1 MIFISSFFVGHGW
14 YIHTSPKLNMLFGE
28 LFWYHHYILCSM
40 YMKYKSPKKFWISFI
55 YHTFNIIRNLCLIL
69 QAVVV
74 ALLILVIFYLLKQ
87 KRKAKAQNVSS
98 YIEILFSIF
107 LFLVIN
113 ISSTL
118 FISRILERGGRE
130 RERIRFFFHFK
141 VTESSKVF
149 QRQVCISYVQNI
161 HLKNSRYP
169 FTTNMYLIRMLLK
182 VDVYRYNNCY

>member
-1 MIFISSFFVGHGW
+1 MIFLSSFFVDHGW
-14 YIHTSPKLNMLFGE
+14 YPHTSPELNKLFGE
-28 LFWYHHYILCSM
+28 LFWYHHYILYSM
-40 YMKYKSPKKFWISFI
+40 YMKNKSPKKFWISFI
-55 YHTFNIIRNLCLIL
+55 YHTFDIIRNLCLIL

-118 FISRILERGGRE
+118 FISRILERGGGGE
-130 RERIRFFFHFK
+130 RENKIFFHFK

-149 QRQVCISYVQNI
+149 QRQVCISYAQNI

-182 VDVYRYNNCY
+182 VDVYKE

>member
-14 YIHTSPKLNMLFGE
+14 YLHTSPMLNKLFGE
-28 LFWYHHYILCSM
+28 LFWYHHYILYSM
-40 YMKYKSPKKFWISFI
+40 YMKYNRPKKFWISFI

-118 FISRILERGGRE
+118 FISRILERERE
-130 RERIRFFFHFK
+130 REYDFFYFK
-141 VTESSKVF
+141 VTESSKVL
-149 QRQVCISYVQNI
+149 QRQVCSLFQICPKYYI
-161 HLKNSRYP
+161 
-169 FTTNMYLIRMLLK
+169 
-182 VDVYRYNNCY
+182 